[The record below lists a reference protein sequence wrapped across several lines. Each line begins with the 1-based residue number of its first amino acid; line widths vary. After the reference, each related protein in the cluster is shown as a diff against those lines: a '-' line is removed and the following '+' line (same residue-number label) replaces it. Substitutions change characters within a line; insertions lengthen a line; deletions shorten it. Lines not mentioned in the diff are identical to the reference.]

1 MLRRTLRACAHS
13 HGMRYAI
20 FGRHAVV
27 AQLRSWLPAILL
39 LAAAFLAGP
48 ARAAVDLRV
57 EAAPDPQPIEAFV
70 TVTDALGNPVGQLT
84 APAFTVMLDGAA
96 VTPSG
101 FTLPP
106 AQDPNQKVSVVFVMD
121 YSGSVQNAALT
132 AMQNAV
138 ISFINAMRVGDFAAI
153 VKFNFS
159 NNDKASVVKDFTE
172 IDGAAGTSALTSA
185 VMAPY
190 PGSGT
195 NLLDGVNKAVNQFQT
210 PSVQLPPGPKAVILI
225 SDGAENSSAI
235 GEEHVVQNALDNSVP
250 IFTVGVGSVR
260 AGLMTRLAVETGG
273 VYLPAPSD
281 SEIAAAY
288 TNISN
293 RLKNEYLLSIPSS
306 SITDC
311 GNHTLQV
318 SVTGQAAPASVTFAR
333 CPPSLFA
340 VPNVT
345 GQTQAAA
352 TSAITDAGL
361 AVGPVTEQ
369 SSSTVAPGTVISQNP
384 PAGTNVA
391 HGSPVDLVVSS
402 GVAVPDVAGQTQAA
416 ATSAITAASL
426 MVGTVTQ
433 QSSSTVASGSVISQ
447 SPAAGKNVAGGS
459 AVNLVVSSGAG
470 SGGGGGGG
478 SSGGG
483 GGGGGAV
490 GVATVFAGLL
500 ALVARRRRFH

>member
-1 MLRRTLRACAHS
+1 M
-13 HGMRYAI
+13 
-20 FGRHAVV
+20 
-27 AQLRSWLPAILL
+27 
-39 LAAAFLAGP
+39 
-48 ARAAVDLRV
+48 
-57 EAAPDPQPIEAFV
+57 

-84 APAFTVMLDGAA
+84 ASAFTVMLDGAA

-106 AQDPNQKVSVVFVMD
+106 AQQSNQKISVVFVMD
-121 YSGSVQNAALT
+121 YSGSVQNTALT

-195 NLLDGVNKAVNQFQT
+195 NLLDGLNVAVNQFQT
-210 PSVQLPPGPKAVILI
+210 PSVPLPPGPKAVILI

-235 GEEHVVQNALDNSVP
+235 GEQHVVQNALDNSVP

-273 VYLPAPSD
+273 VYLPAPGD
-281 SEIAAAY
+281 TEIAAAY
-288 TNISN
+288 TTISN

-318 SVTGQAAPASVTFAR
+318 SVEKGVNQGQASVTFAR

-361 AVGPVTEQ
+361 AVGSLSRSSRAVRSLPAPSSARTRRPARMWHTAPRWT
-369 SSSTVAPGTVISQNP
+369 SSSR
-384 PAGTNVA
+384 
-391 HGSPVDLVVSS
+391 
-402 GVAVPDVAGQTQAA
+402 
-416 ATSAITAASL
+416 AASRCR
-426 MVGTVTQ
+426 TWR
-433 QSSSTVASGSVISQ
+433 
-447 SPAAGKNVAGGS
+447 
-459 AVNLVVSSGAG
+459 
-470 SGGGGGGG
+470 
-478 SSGGG
+478 
-483 GGGGGAV
+483 
-490 GVATVFAGLL
+490 
-500 ALVARRRRFH
+500 ARRRRPPPALSPLPVSW

>member
-1 MLRRTLRACAHS
+1 
-13 HGMRYAI
+13 
-20 FGRHAVV
+20 VV
-27 AQLRSWLPAILL
+27 AAPLLRSWLPAILL

-57 EAAPDPQPIEAFV
+57 EAASSISDPIEAFV
-70 TVTDALGNPVGQLT
+70 TVTDANGAPVGGLHVSDF
-84 APAFTVMLDGAA
+84 ALLLDGAT
-96 VTPSG
+96 VQSPG

-106 AQDPNQKVSVVFVMD
+106 AQDVTQKVSVIFVMD
-121 YSGSVQNAALT
+121 YSGSVQNTALD
-132 AMQNAV
+132 AMQTAV
-138 ISFINAMRVGDFAAI
+138 IDFIKAMRVGDFAAI
-153 VKFNFS
+153 VKFNGT
-159 NNDKASVVKDFTE
+159 NPDKASVVKDFTE
-172 IDGAAGTSALTSA
+172 IDGPAGTGTSALTSA

-190 PGSGT
+190 PGKDT
-195 NLLDGVNKAVNQFQT
+195 NLLDAVDLAVNQFAT
-210 PSVQLPPGPKAVILI
+210 PSVPLPSGPKIVILI
-225 SDGAENSSAI
+225 SDGAENASKI
-235 GEEHVVQNALDNSVP
+235 GEGRVVQDALDNSVP
-250 IFTVGVGSVR
+250 IFTIGVGSIR
-260 AGLMTRLAVETGG
+260 PGLLTRLAVETGG
-273 VYLPAPSD
+273 AYLPAPSD
-281 SEIAAAY
+281 SEITAAY
-288 TNISN
+288 ANILD
-293 RLKNEYLLSIPSS
+293 RLKNEYLLSISS
-306 SITDC
+306 TIADC
-311 GNHTLQV
+311 DNHTLQV

-333 CPPSLFA
+333 CSPSSFA

-352 TSAITDAGL
+352 TIAITDAGL
-361 AVGPVTEQ
+361 VVRDGGVTEQ

-478 SSGGG
+478 SGGGGG

-490 GVATVFAGLL
+490 GVATLFASLL
-500 ALVARRRRFH
+500 ALAVRRRRFR